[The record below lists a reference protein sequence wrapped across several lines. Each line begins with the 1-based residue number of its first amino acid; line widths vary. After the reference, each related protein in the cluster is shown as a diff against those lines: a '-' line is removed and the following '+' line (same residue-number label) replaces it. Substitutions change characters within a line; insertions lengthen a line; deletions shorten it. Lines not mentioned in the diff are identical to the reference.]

1 MDNVH
6 EAVKDGHEARVKP
19 EPDAMREAFDAV
31 RWTRG
36 SRGLLKF
43 CAACGRIKAT
53 PEVHAPGRP
62 VGKVV
67 SGEK

>member
-6 EAVKDGHEARVKP
+6 EAVKDGHEA
-19 EPDAMREAFDAV
+19 PDALREAFDAV